1 MIVNRPEH
9 REYGK
14 EEPISLKWKDGLQK
28 PVKWAYG
35 PKVIYADRLRLVLKE
50 RTHRLPTGLSSFI
63 MAIGMMM
70 GLNAIRAYDLDM
82 SLLFEDSSSARR
94 FLGKHQYLRISFA
107 LGFLHL
113 CDQKFCSSH
122 YNKK

>member
-1 MIVNRPEH
+1 MTGWPTKACKMGLRPKDDL
-9 REYGK
+9 RRPTWTCLK
-14 EEPISLKWKDGLQK
+14 RKNTPIT
-28 PVKWAYG
+28 Y
-35 PKVIYADRLRLVLKE
+35 R
-50 RTHRLPTGLSSFI
+50 
-63 MAIGMMM
+63 IGMMM
-70 GLNAIRAYDLDM
+70 GLNALFIRAYDLDM